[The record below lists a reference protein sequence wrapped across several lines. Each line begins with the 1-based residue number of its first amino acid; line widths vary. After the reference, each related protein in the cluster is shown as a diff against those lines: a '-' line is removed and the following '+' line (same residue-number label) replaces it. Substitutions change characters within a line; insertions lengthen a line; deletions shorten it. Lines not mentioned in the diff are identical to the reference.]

1 MDCQEFYIPDM
12 TKEELRL
19 TLVIMGLTPV
29 KSPVYDFMYKEMLI
43 GIDNCSNIAII
54 HTDFR
59 EGNIHYTP
67 KEALI
72 RIEQYMEKYDK
83 PRAKTNPNTNGITC
97 KF

>member
-1 MDCQEFYIPDM
+1 M
-12 TKEELRL
+12 TKEELKL
-19 TLVIMGLTPV
+19 TLTIMGLTPV
-29 KSPVYDFMYKEMLI
+29 NSPVYDFKYKEMLI
-43 GIDNCSNIAII
+43 GIDKWSNIAII

-72 RIEQYMEKYDK
+72 RIERYIATYDESGI
-83 PRAKTNPNTNGITC
+83 KTNPNPNGITC